1 MSFLLQYLS
10 TSSRRKSSVT
20 VLSILII
27 TPGIIFIASS
37 ASRPFKNTILLRRNL
52 FLESTKLTLD
62 GIHNAS
68 RVVTDRESRSK
79 YFTNG
84 GIGRSS
90 TVILNGN
97 ENENGDQST
106 KVISSFEQYAFPRN
120 RKLEDI
126 ASRMGGFDY
135 NDDTISEN
143 LGNPSFTSRGSN
155 SGGEGNGREDG
166 SAADGDNRAGYNGYG
181 TYGSYSSAGG
191 NTGSGR
197 NNGYGAGANG
207 AYGGVKSG
215 YGGGYDDTMQS
226 GYGTYGGA
234 SSSYGLQEAG
244 NAANGIDTY
253 DSYGSYGGYSSAATS
268 SNYRDSYPEAWGT
281 APSGSTSLKSRMK
294 SELGKPFQ
302 TKVSLLPILF
312 LFIVFSLAGM
322 LATAHHMEN
331 NPEGTFANC
340 CRVSLG
346 TVACVYGVVYNLY
359 HCRLGDIPQV
369 VCAADEDVMDDYTDE
384 ELERM
389 KLRPGIERAL
399 DVEHRKALRKVGIE
413 MNKIKAGSKNTNHRG
428 GGVPGA
434 SGIQR

>member
-1 MSFLLQYLS
+1 MSLLSRYLS
-10 TSSRRKSSVT
+10 TSSHRKSSVT

-27 TPGIIFIASS
+27 TPGLIFIATS
-37 ASRPFKNTILLRRNL
+37 ASRPSQNIIPLQRIF
-52 FLESTKLTLD
+52 FSESTRLTLD

-68 RVVTDRESRSK
+68 HSVMDRGTKSK

-84 GIGRSS
+84 GIRQSS
-90 TVILNGN
+90 AVILNGE
-97 ENENGDQST
+97 ENENDDQHT
-106 KVISSFEQYAFPRN
+106 TVIAAFAQFAFPRN

-135 NDDTISEN
+135 NDDTIG
-143 LGNPSFTSRGSN
+143 GNSGSPSFTSEGRN
-155 SGGEGNGREDG
+155 SGGEGNGREEG
-166 SAADGDNRAGYNGYG
+166 NAADGDNRAGYNGYG
-181 TYGSYSSAGG
+181 TFGSYSSAGG
-191 NTGSGR
+191 NTGSGH

-215 YGGGYDDTMQS
+215 YGGGYDDTVQN

-234 SSSYGLQEAG
+234 STSYGLQEAG
-244 NAANGIDTY
+244 NAGNGIDAY
-253 DSYGSYGGYSSAATS
+253 DGYGSYGGYSSAASS
-268 SNYRDSYPEAWGT
+268 SNYRDSYSEAWGT
-281 APSGSTSLKSRMK
+281 APSGSTSFKSRMK

-346 TVACVYGVVYNLY
+346 TVACVYGVIYNLY

-369 VCAADEDVMDDYTDE
+369 VCATDEDVMDDYTDE

-399 DVEHRKALRKVGIE
+399 DVEHRKTLRKVGIE
-413 MNKIKAGSKNTNHRG
+413 MNKIKAGRKSNHNG
-428 GGVPGA
+428 GGVPEA